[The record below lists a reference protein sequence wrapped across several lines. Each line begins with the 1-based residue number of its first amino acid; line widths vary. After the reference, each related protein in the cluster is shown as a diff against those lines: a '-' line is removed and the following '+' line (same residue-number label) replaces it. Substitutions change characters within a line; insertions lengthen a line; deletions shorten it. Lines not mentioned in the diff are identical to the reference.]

1 MERKKQIKVAII
13 GMGNAANAALEVLNY
28 DGRFDGSM
36 ITEKPVE
43 YVPQIVKALQAE
55 YDELEAMEPYKD
67 FSPEELAEQKAQ
79 ERKAALKKLQD
90 EAAASLK
97 AMKAAQEPL
106 AVEESADEEFESEED
121 LEDDDQDLD
130 EEETDTE
137 PGEGE
142 QLEGSADLEPVTPLP
157 AEPVLPAAEPAKPA
171 GKAKAAK

>member
-67 FSPEELAEQKAQ
+67 FSPEEQ